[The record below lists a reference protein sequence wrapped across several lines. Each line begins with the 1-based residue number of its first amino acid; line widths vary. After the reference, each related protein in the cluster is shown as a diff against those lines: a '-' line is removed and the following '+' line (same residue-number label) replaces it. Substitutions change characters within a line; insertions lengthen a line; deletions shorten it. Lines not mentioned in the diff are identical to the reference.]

1 MSDQRVLLIDVD
13 SKIPNLA
20 LMKLS
25 SWHKIQ
31 GDQVGFNIT
40 NPSKIYASVIF
51 KKNAHKLDGLKF
63 FYPDAEIITGG
74 SGIDLK
80 TTLAPEIEQLKPD
93 YELYPQMDY
102 SLGFTTRGC
111 IRNCYFCVV
120 PKKEGK
126 ITRWQHPEQFHDP
139 RFSKIQLLDNNWMA
153 DREWFF
159 ETSDWIIKKNLGL
172 IENGLDIRLLDAEL
186 AEQIARFK
194 MAKPLKFAFDDMCE
208 KESVLSG
215 IQLLRG
221 AGIDVRSKVYFY
233 VYCHDDAHFDDAL
246 MRCRILKENGT
257 NAFVMANID
266 TPRSKRVKHLQKWS
280 NRPWIYWSIDFDQ
293 FTYESKKWR

>member
-25 SWHKIQ
+25 SWHKSQ

-40 NPSKIYASVIF
+40 EPDKIYASVVF
-51 KKNAHKLDGLKF
+51 KKNAHKLDGLRF
-63 FYPDAEIITGG
+63 FYPDAEIVTGG

-80 TTLAPEIEQLKPD
+80 TTLPEQIEQLKPN

-120 PKKEGK
+120 PNKEGK

-139 RFSKIQLLDNNWMA
+139 RFDTIQLLDNNWMA

-159 ETSDWIIKKNLGL
+159 ETSSWIINHDLKL
-172 IENGLDIRLLDAEL
+172 IENGLDIRLLDSEL
-186 AEQIARFK
+186 AEQISKFK
-194 MAKPLKFAFDDMCE
+194 MAKPLKFAFDSD
-208 KESVLSG
+208 KDRQPVLDG
-215 IQLLRG
+215 LKLLKNPG
-221 AGIDVRSKVYFY
+221 VNVRQNVQFY
-233 VYCHDDAHFDDAL
+233 VYVHDDSQYESGVE
-246 MRCRILKENGT
+246 RCRILKAQGT
-257 NAFVMANID
+257 NPFVMFNID
-266 TPRSKRVKHLQKWS
+266 NKRSSRIKTLQRWANRKWLF
-280 NRPWIYWSIDFDQ
+280 WAMDIDQ
-293 FTYESKKWR
+293 YGVVA